1 MNDKHRRRLVL
12 ILALALVALGGVQ
25 LLHRPATHHP
35 GGHFNQGTNAAW
47 LGVDWVNAPH
57 TDAEIAALAD
67 DLATR
72 QITTVYVFTS
82 YLKENGE
89 FNPTYAHAADFGAA
103 LHRAAP
109 GIDVQAWLGLPLTYV
124 DLGDEDVRGTIAHFS
139 ATLVDEH
146 GFDGVH
152 LDPEPIHNDDA
163 HVLQLLE
170 DVRAALGA
178 DPTFSIATRR
188 LWPLTPE
195 RERWVP
201 GRWCWSAPYY
211 REVAARVD
219 EIAVMVYDSALPLAP
234 AYRLWT
240 KAQVITLSRTL
251 EEADVGLFIGV
262 PTSEERTPTH
272 RPAAENVGSGVRGVV
287 DWLNDARA
295 VPHTVTGVALYPYWE
310 TDAAEWRTYAQLWL
324 NEAPDVRP

>member
-1 MNDKHRRRLVL
+1 MTDERRRRLVL
-12 ILALALVALGGVQ
+12 TLTFALVALGALR
-25 LLHRPATHHP
+25 LLYQPATHHP
-35 GGHFNQGTNAAW
+35 GGHFNRGENAAW

-57 TDAEIAALAD
+57 TDAEITVLAD
-67 DLATR
+67 DLAAR

-82 YLKENGE
+82 YLKEHGA
-89 FNPTYAHAADFGAA
+89 FNPTYAHAADFVAA

-109 GIDVQAWLGLPLTYV
+109 DISVQAWLGLPLTYV
-124 DLGDEDVRGTIAHFS
+124 DLEDDDVRTTVARFS
-139 ATLVDEH
+139 AELIDDH

-152 LDPEPIHNDDA
+152 LDPEPIRNDDA

-178 DPTFSIATRR
+178 EPTLSIATRR

-201 GRWCWSAPYY
+201 GRWCWSALYY
-211 REVAARVD
+211 REIAARVD

-240 KAQVITLSRTL
+240 KAQVIGLSRAL
-251 EEADVGLFIGV
+251 EDADTTLFIGV
-262 PTSEERTPTH
+262 PTSEEQTRTH
-272 RPAAENVGSGVRGVV
+272 RPAAENVTSGLRGVT
-287 DWLNDARA
+287 DGLNDARA
-295 VPHTVTGVALYPYWE
+295 VPHTVAGVALYPYWE
-310 TDAAEWRTYAQLWL
+310 TDAAEWRTYARLWL
-324 NEAPDVRP
+324 GDEGR